1 MNMDADMKFEKK
13 IEALQLKLEKEEK
26 IIQEHNENKEK
37 IIKEIADAKTKK
49 DDLLMKKFL
58 SDAAKEGLAI
68 SHDDMIAALIFLKSK
83 KDNAAENTN
92 DKQNE
97 PVIEQDVHKNEA
109 VVEEH
114 DEGIHPIIPEIPKAF
129 QE

>member
-1 MNMDADMKFEKK
+1 MNMDADVKFEKK
-13 IEALQLKLEKEEK
+13 IEALQFKLEKEEK
-26 IIQEHNENKEK
+26 IIQEHNENKQI

-49 DDLLMKKFL
+49 DDLLMKRFL

-68 SHDDMIAALIFLKSK
+68 SHDDMIAALRFLKSK
-83 KDNAAENTN
+83 KDNAAENNN

-97 PVIEQDVHKNEA
+97 PIIEQDVHKKEA

-114 DEGIHPIIPEIPKAF
+114 EEQIHPIIPEIAKAF